1 MDKHI
6 TPDVEDMQ
14 FKTVV
19 IGALLNAIQLSGDC
33 SDENTDALIT
43 TAMNYT
49 RQLKAELDSLIQLQF
64 ASG

>member
-19 IGALLNAIQLSGDC
+19 IGALLNAIQLSGVC
-33 SDENTDALIT
+33 SDEISDALL
-43 TAMNYT
+43 TATMDYA